1 MKKTIAF
8 LPAPVLTLSLFASAA
23 ESVPMNREERRQ
35 YPAKNF
41 RTGEPLRCMEEY
53 GGGLKAVMA
62 GGEAYRT
69 VADCRAAVS
78 VQ

>member
-8 LPAPVLTLSLFASAA
+8 LPASVLTLSFSAAAA
-23 ESVPMNREERRQ
+23 ESVPMNREERMQ
-35 YPAKNF
+35 CPAKNF
-41 RTGEPLRCMEEY
+41 RTGDPLRCMEGY

-62 GGEAYRT
+62 GGEAYR
-69 VADCRAAVS
+69 AFEDCRAAVS